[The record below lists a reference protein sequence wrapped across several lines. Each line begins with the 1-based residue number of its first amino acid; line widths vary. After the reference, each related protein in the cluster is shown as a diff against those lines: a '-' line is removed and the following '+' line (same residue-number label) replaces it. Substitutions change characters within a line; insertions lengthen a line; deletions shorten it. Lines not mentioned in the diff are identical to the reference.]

1 MQAYREEF
9 LRGLLRRGIGLEAL
23 DEVGIHLSDEKK
35 IKELEEKVLELEKD
49 GGKLDDEK
57 LLEIYHNII
66 K

>member
-1 MQAYREEF
+1 MQAFREEF
-9 LRGLLRRGIGLEAL
+9 LRGLLRRGISLEAL

-35 IKELEEKVLELEKD
+35 IKELEEKVLELEKE

-57 LLEIYHNII
+57 LLEIYHNVI